1 MRGQTGV
8 PGEKQISSFI
18 QISFSQ
24 KNKAKKKQKKQN
36 KTKNSETVA
45 WMQALCDIKGLIH
58 RIVPS
63 FLQCKGWMSTVR
75 WGELDAFVSVVLRK
89 RVRQLRPPCTSFTSV

>member
-1 MRGQTGV
+1 
-8 PGEKQISSFI
+8 
-18 QISFSQ
+18 
-24 KNKAKKKQKKQN
+24 
-36 KTKNSETVA
+36 
-45 WMQALCDIKGLIH
+45 MQALCDIKGLIH

-75 WGELDAFVSVVLRK
+75 WGELDAFVCVVLKK